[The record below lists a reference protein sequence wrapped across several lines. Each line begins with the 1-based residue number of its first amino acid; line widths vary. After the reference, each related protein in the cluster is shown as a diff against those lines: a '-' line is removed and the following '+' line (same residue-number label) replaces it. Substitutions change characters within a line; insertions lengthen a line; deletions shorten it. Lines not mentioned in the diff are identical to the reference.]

1 MEVPALAAVSR
12 RNVPPESSVR
22 SFMLESPNPLPKLD
36 GDAEKSLFMP
46 TPLSLISNSIR
57 SFRFLRAT

>member
-36 GDAEKSLFMP
+36 GVQGNRSLCRCHY
-46 TPLSLISNSIR
+46 L
-57 SFRFLRAT
+57 